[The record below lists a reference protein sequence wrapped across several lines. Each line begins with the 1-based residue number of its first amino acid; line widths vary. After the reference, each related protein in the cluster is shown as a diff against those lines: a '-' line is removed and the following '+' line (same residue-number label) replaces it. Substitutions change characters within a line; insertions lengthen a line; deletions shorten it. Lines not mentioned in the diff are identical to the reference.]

1 MATKTRLRRP
11 SKAMTLAVNAAI
23 DRKDTE
29 VARLIK
35 DHDLDTAE
43 LEQRLVLRD
52 GRQYELNGHRRR
64 VVKEPT
70 VRAERGTRERSPGV
84 LDVNIAIDG
93 RTSIAKLY
101 RIMTEAE
108 RLKVQ
113 AQQELKRRPPEQIE
127 PVKKALA
134 EIELLRRKREKLEEQ
149 IRAAESVLDAPG

>member
-43 LEQRLVLRD
+43 LEQRMLLRD
-52 GRQYELNGHRRR
+52 GRRYELNGTRRR
-64 VVKEPT
+64 MAKEPAP
-70 VRAERGTRERSPGV
+70 RSDHGTRKRQPGV
-84 LDVNIAIDG
+84 LDLNVTIDG
-93 RTSIAKLY
+93 RTSVAKLY

-108 RLKVQ
+108 RLKAQ

-149 IRAAESVLDAPG
+149 IREAEGALDAPR